1 MRSQNQDLTDEI
13 DLGEIVIII
22 WQGKWK
28 IFAVTAICLL
38 AVSGALF
45 FQKVP
50 RFIAT
55 TIIKPIKNIDH
66 SQYEALNSLDFFL
79 VYPSYEWKMND
90 KRLLSDSADRALEIK
105 NVKSDNKGNTV
116 NQINKQVV
124 YLLDEFADQLESREL
139 FENAF
144 RKFKV
149 LDRKKFKTDTAFN
162 DAIVA
167 LASSIKIRSPLND
180 GIKRSNKSK
189 DYWTIEFEHNDR
201 EQWKRILL
209 DVEAMA
215 NAEVRERIT
224 VGFGAL
230 VESERMR
237 ASFELQD
244 QQTVVANLNM
254 DFQKQILGK
263 LSFLR
268 EQSAIARKLGIAE
281 LFFNLEGRIFPSTTA
296 YYLRGFKAIDQE
308 ILMIEKRKKGSFPYE
323 RSELSRFIAPLEKA
337 EKRIRAIKQF
347 KTYDRAEKL
356 FSSNV
361 LVTGNNFY
369 AASVKVAATNFESLS
384 KRNLYLFLAGVLG
397 GFIGLTYVLIENVM
411 SRRTNSLKN

>member
-1 MRSQNQDLTDEI
+1 
-13 DLGEIVIII
+13 
-22 WQGKWK
+22 
-28 IFAVTAICLL
+28 
-38 AVSGALF
+38 
-45 FQKVP
+45 
-50 RFIAT
+50 
-55 TIIKPIKNIDH
+55 
-66 SQYEALNSLDFFL
+66 
-79 VYPSYEWKMND
+79 
-90 KRLLSDSADRALEIK
+90 
-105 NVKSDNKGNTV
+105 
-116 NQINKQVV
+116 
-124 YLLDEFADQLESREL
+124 
-139 FENAF
+139 
-144 RKFKV
+144 
-149 LDRKKFKTDTAFN
+149 
-162 DAIVA
+162 
-167 LASSIKIRSPLND
+167 
-180 GIKRSNKSK
+180 
-189 DYWTIEFEHNDR
+189 
-201 EQWKRILL
+201 
-209 DVEAMA
+209 
-215 NAEVRERIT
+215 
-224 VGFGAL
+224 
-230 VESERMR
+230 MR

-369 AASVKVAATNFESLS
+369 AASVKVAATNFESLI